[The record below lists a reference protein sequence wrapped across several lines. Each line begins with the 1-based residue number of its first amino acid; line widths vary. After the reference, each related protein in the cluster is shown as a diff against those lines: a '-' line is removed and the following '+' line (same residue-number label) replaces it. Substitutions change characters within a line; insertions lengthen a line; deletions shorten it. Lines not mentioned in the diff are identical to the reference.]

1 MVNLKIRLT
10 SFLTGFA
17 VAGGLAMYQVR
28 QDVLKGTDFLAAQ
41 AQQVR
46 TDLEQRIT
54 ALEAI
59 VAQQA
64 AAAGSGSGTPVETE
78 AVLMAVDTPQE

>member
-28 QDVLKGTDFLAAQ
+28 QDVLKGTDFLAS
-41 AQQVR
+41 QVLPFPN
-46 TDLEQRIT
+46 THSAE
-54 ALEAI
+54 
-59 VAQQA
+59 
-64 AAAGSGSGTPVETE
+64 S
-78 AVLMAVDTPQE
+78 

>member
-41 AQQVR
+41 V
-46 TDLEQRIT
+46 
-54 ALEAI
+54 
-59 VAQQA
+59 
-64 AAAGSGSGTPVETE
+64 
-78 AVLMAVDTPQE
+78 VLCPSSHTVLTG

>member
-1 MVNLKIRLT
+1 VLKADGEAPHDIVA
-10 SFLTGFA
+10 SFL
-17 VAGGLAMYQVR
+17 
-28 QDVLKGTDFLAAQ
+28 Q

-64 AAAGSGSGTPVETE
+64 AAAAAGSGSTPVEAE